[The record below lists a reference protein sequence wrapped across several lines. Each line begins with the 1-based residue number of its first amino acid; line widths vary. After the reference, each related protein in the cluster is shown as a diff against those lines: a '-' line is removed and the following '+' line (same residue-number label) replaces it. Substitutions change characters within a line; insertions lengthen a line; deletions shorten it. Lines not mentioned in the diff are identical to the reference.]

1 MHNRYPNNRNYPSN
15 ALLKALMELCNKRY
29 CTLVKSGCDEDVAA
43 TRTFDCL
50 QAALGEVPTCYDKRD
65 RLFLKQ
71 LQGAAER
78 IDHA

>member
-1 MHNRYPNNRNYPSN
+1 VNSPSN
-15 ALLKALMELCNKRY
+15 ALLQALMELCNRRY
-29 CTLVKSGCDEDVAA
+29 YALAKSGCDEDVAA

-71 LQGAAER
+71 LQEAAER
-78 IDHA
+78 TEHA